1 MKSFFRLAL
10 LVLVIALLGTTILPV
25 FARPSALTEDE
36 YWTLVE
42 DSRKTIVKLQK
53 ATDEEKQNELKQLAA
68 QWEAVKEVEL
78 DGKHVPVNHL
88 YLIQLMRAT
97 PPHLD
102 LIDGQLFS
110 ILSVRRE
117 IPAGV
122 FSSADIVSLN
132 DILSRPQFEWAEGEA
147 TNPIN
152 EWFQNILTEIQRW
165 LNKILGTT
173 FDILNADVMTIIL
186 GVLLVVIF
194 IFVFRTLVVDFS
206 REAKMNGMDGEEEPL
221 TSEAAF
227 AKAQKLSKGGD
238 YRAAVRYLYLSTLLI
253 MDERGVMRYDR
264 SKTNREYLRSV
275 ANSPELSKPLEEVI
289 EVFDNVWYGYHEL
302 GEDSFKHY
310 SDRVE
315 ELKEKKG

>member
-1 MKSFFRLAL
+1 MKAFLRPAL
-10 LVLVIALLGTTILPV
+10 LVLVIAMLGTAILPV
-25 FARPSALTEDE
+25 FARPAVLTEDE

-42 DSRKTIVKLQK
+42 DSRKLLVQLQE
-53 ATDEEKQNELKQLAA
+53 ATDEEKQAALNQLAA

-78 DGKHVPVNHL
+78 DGSRVPVNHL
-88 YLIQLMRAT
+88 YLTQLMRAT
-97 PPHLD
+97 PPNLE
-102 LIDGQLFS
+102 LIDGQLSS
-110 ILSVRRE
+110 ILSARRATPSG
-117 IPAGV
+117 I
-122 FSSADIVSLN
+122 FSSAEIAPLK
-132 DILSRPQFEWAEGEA
+132 DILSRPQFQWAEGEA

-152 EWFQNILTEIQRW
+152 EWFQNLLTELQRW
-165 LNKILGTT
+165 VSELLGTT
-173 FDILNADVMTIIL
+173 FNIIDADVMTVIL
-186 GVLLVVIF
+186 GVLLVIVF
-194 IFVFRTLVVDFS
+194 VFVFRTLVVDFS
-206 REAKMNGMDGEEEPL
+206 REAKMNNLDGEEEPL

-227 AKAQKLSKGGD
+227 AKAQQLSKGGD